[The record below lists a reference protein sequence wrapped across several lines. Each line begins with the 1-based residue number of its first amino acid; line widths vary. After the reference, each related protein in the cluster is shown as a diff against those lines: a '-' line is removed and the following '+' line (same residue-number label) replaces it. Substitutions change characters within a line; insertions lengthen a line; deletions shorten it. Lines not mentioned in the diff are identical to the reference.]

1 MLELKMT
8 TDLQAAVPGEIGFNY
23 DELKSELAERLEF
36 YNNLVVT
43 EDGIKEAKADRAKL
57 NKLRAAIDAR
67 RKDIKKEYLKPYND
81 FESKIKELTLLIDKP
96 IGAIDM
102 QLATYEDRRKEE
114 KRKAVEDLY
123 HETIS
128 EANKDIISFERI
140 LDPKWLNATF
150 PIPKIQLEMEVWN
163 KRVDADMMVID
174 AVEPEFKIS
183 VKERYITT
191 LDIASAIAHRDN
203 LKAAQEAFK
212 AKEAERIAREA
223 ERASDAKTEPQ
234 RHVLKIDTGEM
245 RQIHVDAMAQ
255 DATPEPE
262 VSPEP
267 ERPAARLHV
276 LRLEFQM
283 TRDQAIALRKF
294 IDDNKISYRRII

>member
-8 TDLQAAVPGEIGFNY
+8 TDLQTAVPKEIGFNF

-57 NKLRAAIDAR
+57 NKLRAAIDTR
-67 RKDIKKEYLKPYND
+67 RKDIKKEYLQPYND
-81 FESKIKELTLLIDKP
+81 FEGKIKELTLLIDKP

-102 QLATYEDRRKEE
+102 QLATYEERRKDE

-150 PIPKIQLEMEVWN
+150 PLPKIQLEMEVLN
-163 KRVDADMMVID
+163 KRVDADMLVID
-174 AVEPEFKIS
+174 AVEPEFKVS

-191 LDIASAIAHRDN
+191 LDITNALAHRDK
-203 LKAAQEAFK
+203 LKAAQDAFR
-212 AKEAERIAREA
+212 AKEAERLARQAEIAA
-223 ERASDAKTEPQ
+223 EPKNEPQ
-234 RHVLKIDTGEM
+234 T
-245 RQIHVDAMAQ
+245 
-255 DATPEPE
+255 ATPEPE
-262 VSPEP
+262 VAPEP

>member
-8 TDLQAAVPGEIGFNY
+8 TDLQTAVPKEIGFNF

-57 NKLRAAIDAR
+57 NKLRAAIDTR
-67 RKDIKKEYLKPYND
+67 RKDIKKEYLQPYND
-81 FESKIKELTLLIDKP
+81 FEGKIKELTLLIDKP

-102 QLATYEDRRKEE
+102 QLATYEERRKEE

-150 PIPKIQLEMEVWN
+150 PLPKIQLEMEVWN
-163 KRVDADMMVID
+163 KRVDADMLVID
-174 AVEPEFKIS
+174 AVEPEFKVS

-191 LDIASAIAHRDN
+191 LDITNALAHRDK
-203 LKAAQEAFK
+203 LKAAQDAFR
-212 AKEAERIAREA
+212 AKEAERLARQADIAA
-223 ERASDAKTEPQ
+223 EPKNEPQ
-234 RHVLKIDTGEM
+234 V
-245 RQIHVDAMAQ
+245 
-255 DATPEPE
+255 ATPEPE
-262 VSPEP
+262 VAPEP